1 MPSELVEHL
10 RAHALR
16 TDGPFTLRSGL
27 VSDWYLDAR
36 LTTFD
41 GPGGLLVGRE
51 VLGLLDDRVTA
62 LGGMT
67 LGADPIAV
75 STAVVGAQQGR
86 PLRAFSV
93 RKQAKEHGA
102 GGRIVGPVAP
112 GDRAA
117 VLEDTTTTGGALL
130 EAVEV
135 IVSAGID
142 VVQAIVLVD
151 RSEGAAAALLA
162 ARGIPLAV
170 VATPADLG
178 VRA

>member
-1 MPSELVEHL
+1 MASELVDHL

-16 TDGPFTLRSGL
+16 TDGPFTLRSGR

-41 GPGGLLVGRE
+41 GSGGVLVGDA

-75 STAVVGAQQGR
+75 ATAVIAAQRGR

-93 RKQAKEHGA
+93 RKQEKDHGT
-102 GGRIVGPVAP
+102 GGRVVGPVGP
-112 GDRAA
+112 GDRVA

-130 EAVEV
+130 EAVDV
-135 IVSAGID
+135 ITAAGID

-151 RSEGAAAALLA
+151 RSEGAAAGRLA
-162 ARGIPLAV
+162 DRGIPLSV
-170 VATPADLG
+170 VATPVDLG
-178 VRA
+178 VEA